1 MADENI
7 LTRLGK
13 LFQNQ
18 IVLRK
23 TPGGQIRVKDVD
35 FTQTALT
42 SNFIDRYNKIHS
54 GGYGQTTYAN
64 KQNAQAFDIA
74 RKELFRDYELMDADP
89 IISSALD
96 VYCDESTVDNVE
108 NRILKIK
115 TDNPKITKILHNLFY
130 DIMNIEFN
138 LWSYIRNMTKYGDF
152 YLHLEILDKYGIVNV
167 KPLSSYEVSRLEGHD
182 SENPKL
188 VQFQIEEYNELSRSS
203 KPGKLYENYEVA
215 HFRNLADTN
224 YLPYGKS
231 MLEGARR
238 VFKQLTLM
246 EDAMLIHRMMR
257 APEKRIFKVDIG
269 NIPPNEVDNFMQQI
283 INKMKKTP
291 VIDQNTGEYNLKYN
305 MESVTEDYYLPVR
318 GSDSGTSI
326 DTLPALGNDGAIE
339 DVEYLRNKMMAALKI
354 PKAFLGY
361 DENIGSK
368 ATLAAED
375 VRFARTIERLQKIIC
390 AELEKIAIVHLYTQG
405 FEDAELIN
413 FELELTNPSM
423 IHQQE
428 KLELLTQQT
437 EIANSLLENK
447 LLSREWIYENI
458 FDLNDGD
465 KKKIFDGIIEDRKQA
480 FRFEQIEQ
488 EGNDPGESDESF
500 GTPHDLAVLSMQG
513 EQGRGQGVEGNP
525 MARKGDWGG
534 DRRSGTEEKEYGNE
548 YDSDDIKDATKY
560 EKEKYGKREFKGK
573 SPLATSK
580 GGTIV
585 AREGLLNSL
594 KDKFGKKLDNQSILN
609 EEIILDEDE

>member
-13 LFQNQ
+13 LFQNS

-23 TPGGQIRVKDVD
+23 TEGGQVKVKDVD

-54 GGYGQTTYAN
+54 SGYGGSSYAA
-64 KQNAQAFDIA
+64 KQNASAYDIA

-96 VYCDESTVDNVE
+96 IYCDESTVDNIE

-115 TDNPKITKILHNLFY
+115 TDNPKVAKILHNLFY
-130 DIMNIEFN
+130 DVMNIEFN

-152 YLHLEILDKYGIVNV
+152 YLHLDILDKYGIVNV
-167 KPLSSYEVSRLEGHD
+167 KPLSVYEVNRMEGHD
-182 SENPKL
+182 PSNPKL
-188 VQFQIEEYNELSRSS
+188 VQFQMEEYNETVRAS
-203 KPGKLYENYEVA
+203 KAGKLYENYEIA

-257 APEKRIFKVDIG
+257 APEKRVFKVDIG

-283 INKMKKTP
+283 IGKMKKTP
-291 VIDQNTGEYNLKYN
+291 VMDANGDYNLKYN

-318 GSDSGTSI
+318 GGDSGTNI
-326 DTLPALGNDGAIE
+326 DTLPALGNDGAI
-339 DVEYLRNKMMAALKI
+339 DDIEYLRNKMMAALKI

-361 DENIGSK
+361 DENVGSK

-428 KLELLTQQT
+428 KLELLTQKKD
-437 EIANSLLENK
+437 IANDLIENK
-447 LLSREWIYENI
+447 LFSRQWIYDNI
-458 FDLNDGD
+458 FELNDQEKVDVFNGV
-465 KKKIFDGIIEDRKQA
+465 IEDRKQQ
-480 FRFEQIEQ
+480 FRMEQIET
-488 EGNDPGESDESF
+488 EGTDPADEGTEPTDDMEEQSGE
-500 GTPHDLAVLSMQG
+500 H
-513 EQGRGQGVEGNP
+513 
-525 MARKGDWGG
+525 GG
-534 DRRSGTEEKEYGNE
+534 DRRSGTGKKEFGNE
-548 YDSDDIKDATKY
+548 YNAKDIKDATKY
-560 EKEKYGKREFKGK
+560 ERERYGKREFKGG

-594 KDKFGKKLDNQSILN
+594 KDKFGKDLDKQSILN
-609 EEIILDEDE
+609 EEIILDEEE

>member
-18 IVLRK
+18 IVVRK
-23 TPGGQIRVKDVD
+23 TDSGQVKVKDVD
-35 FTQTALT
+35 FSQTALT
-42 SNFIDRYNKIHS
+42 ANFIDRYNRINS
-54 GGYGQTTYAN
+54 GTNNMSSYQA
-64 KQNAQAFDIA
+64 KQNASAYDVA

-96 VYCDESTVDNVE
+96 IYSDESTVDNIE

-115 TDNPKITKILHNLFY
+115 TDNPKVQKILHNLFY

-152 YLHLEILDKYGIVNV
+152 YLHLDILDKHGVVNV
-167 KPLSSYEVSRLEGHD
+167 KPLSVYEVNRMEGHD
-182 SENPKL
+182 PSNPKL
-188 VQFQIEEYNELSRSS
+188 VQFQLQQYSETMRAS
-203 KPGKLYENYEVA
+203 KPDNIYENYEIA

-257 APEKRIFKVDIG
+257 APEKRVFKVDIG

-283 INKMKKTP
+283 IGKMKKTP
-291 VIDQNTGEYNLKYN
+291 VMDANGDYNLKYN

-318 GSDSGTSI
+318 GGDSGTSI
-326 DTLPALGNDGAIE
+326 DTLSGLTNEGAID
-339 DVEYLRNKMMAALKI
+339 DVEYLKNKMMAALKV

-361 DENIGSK
+361 DENVGSK

-375 VRFARTIERLQKIIC
+375 VRFARTIERLQKTIV

-405 FEDAELIN
+405 FDDAELIN

-428 KLELLTQQT
+428 KLELLTQKKD
-437 EIANSLLENK
+437 IANDLIENK
-447 LLSREWIYENI
+447 LFSRQWIYDNI
-458 FDLNDGD
+458 FELNDQEKVD
-465 KKKIFDGIIEDRKQA
+465 VFDGVIEDRKQA
-480 FRFEQIEQ
+480 FRMEQIET
-488 EGNDPGESDESF
+488 EGTDPAEEGTEPTDDMEEQSGE
-500 GTPHDLAVLSMQG
+500 H
-513 EQGRGQGVEGNP
+513 
-525 MARKGDWGG
+525 GG
-534 DRRSGTEEKEYGNE
+534 DRRSGTGKKEFGNE
-548 YDSDDIKDATKY
+548 YSAKDIKDATKY
-560 EKEKYGKREFKGK
+560 ERERYGKREFKGG

-585 AREGLLNSL
+585 AREGLLNQL
-594 KDKFGKKLDNQSILN
+594 QNKFGKNLDKSMLN
-609 EEIILDEDE
+609 EEIILDEE

>member
-1 MADENI
+1 MAQNENI

-13 LFQNQ
+13 LFQSS

-23 TPGGQIRVKDVD
+23 TDSGQIRVKDVD

-42 SNFIDRYNKIHS
+42 SNFIDRYNRINS
-54 GGYGQTTYAN
+54 GGHGMTTYAA
-64 KQNAQAFDIA
+64 KQNQSAYDIA

-96 VYCDESTVDNVE
+96 IYSDESTVDNVE

-115 TDNPKITKILHNLFY
+115 TDNPKVAKILHNLFY
-130 DIMNIEFN
+130 DVMNIEFN

-152 YLHLEILDKYGIVNV
+152 YLHLDILDKYGIVNV
-167 KPLSSYEVSRLEGHD
+167 KPLSIYEISRLEGHD
-182 SENPKL
+182 PGNPKL
-188 VQFQIEEYNELSRSS
+188 VQFQLEEYNETLRSS
-203 KPGKLYENYEVA
+203 KAGKLYENYEIA

-257 APEKRIFKVDIG
+257 APEKRVFKVDIG

-283 INKMKKTP
+283 ISKMKKTP

-305 MESVTEDYYLPVR
+305 MESITEDYYLPVR
-318 GSDSGTSI
+318 GGDSGTEI
-326 DTLPALGNDGAIE
+326 DTLPGLGNDGAID
-339 DVEYLRNKMMAALKI
+339 DVEYLRNKMMAALKV

-361 DENIGSK
+361 EEQVGSK

-375 VRFARTIERLQKIIC
+375 VRFARTIERLQKIVC

-447 LLSREWIYENI
+447 LLSREWIYDNI
-458 FDLNDGD
+458 FDLNEQD
-465 KKKIFDGIIEDRKQA
+465 KKTIFDGIVEDRKQV
-480 FRFEQIEQ
+480 FRFEQIET
-488 EGNDPGESDESF
+488 EGNDPVESGEAVNGDEDDF
-500 GTPHDLAVLSMQG
+500 D
-513 EQGRGQGVEGNP
+513 
-525 MARKGDWGG
+525 MARRGDWGG
-534 DRRSGTEEKEYGNE
+534 DRRSGTGEKEYGNE
-548 YDSDDIKDATKY
+548 YDIDDLRDATKHK
-560 EKEKYGKREFKGK
+560 KERWGKREFKGG
-573 SPLATSK
+573 SPLYVGK

-585 AREGLLNSL
+585 AREGLLNQL
-594 KDKFGKKLDNQSILN
+594 KDKFGKDLEKQSILN
-609 EEIILDEDE
+609 EENILNDEE

>member
-7 LTRLGK
+7 LQRLGK
-13 LFQNQ
+13 LFQSS

-23 TPGGQIRVKDVD
+23 TEGGQVRVKDVD

-42 SNFIDRYNKIHS
+42 SNFIDRYNRINS
-54 GGYGQTTYAN
+54 GGHGMTNYSA
-64 KQNAQAFDIA
+64 KQNASAYDIA

-96 VYCDESTVDNVE
+96 IYCDESTVDNIE
-108 NRILKIK
+108 NRIMKIK
-115 TDNPKITKILHNLFY
+115 TDNPKVHKILHNLFY

-152 YLHLEILDKYGIVNV
+152 YLHLDILDKYGIVNV
-167 KPLSSYEVSRLEGHD
+167 KPLSVYEVSRLENHD
-182 SENPKL
+182 PSNPKL
-188 VQFQIEEYNELSRSS
+188 VQFQMEEYNELSRSS
-203 KPGKLYENYEVA
+203 KPGKLYENYEIA

-283 INKMKKTP
+283 ITKMKKTP
-291 VIDQNTGEYNLKYN
+291 VMDSNGDYNLKYN
-305 MESVTEDYYLPVR
+305 MESITEDYYLPVR
-318 GSDSGTSI
+318 GSDSGTNI
-326 DTLPALGNDGAIE
+326 DTLPALGNDGAID

-361 DENIGSK
+361 EEQVGSK

-428 KLELLTQQT
+428 KLELLTQKKD
-437 EIANSLLENK
+437 IANDLIENK
-447 LLSREWIYENI
+447 LFSREWIYNNI
-458 FDLNDGD
+458 FELNDQEKVDVFNGV
-465 KKKIFDGIIEDRKQA
+465 IEDRKQQ
-480 FRFEQIEQ
+480 FRMEQIET
-488 EGNDPGESDESF
+488 EGTDPAEGDGEEQGSEEDEF
-500 GTPHDLAVLSMQG
+500 GMEEQG
-513 EQGRGQGVEGNP
+513 E
-525 MARKGDWGG
+525 WGG
-534 DRRSGTEEKEYGNE
+534 DRRSGTGKKEFGNE
-548 YDSDDIKDATKY
+548 YSAKDLKDATKF
-560 EKEKYGKREFKGK
+560 EKERWGKREFKGG
-573 SPLATSK
+573 SPLAVGK

-594 KDKFGKKLDNQSILN
+594 KDKFGKDLEKQSILN
-609 EEIILDEDE
+609 EENILNDEE

>member
-18 IVLRK
+18 IVVRK
-23 TPGGQIRVKDVD
+23 TDDGQVKVKDVE
-35 FTQTALT
+35 FSQTALT
-42 SNFIDRYNKIHS
+42 SNFIDRYNRINS
-54 GGYGQTTYAN
+54 SGYGGSTYQA
-64 KQNAQAFDIA
+64 KQNANAYDVA

-96 VYCDESTVDNVE
+96 IYCDESTVDNIE

-115 TDNPKITKILHNLFY
+115 TDNPKVQKILHNLFY

-152 YLHLEILDKYGIVNV
+152 YLHLDILDKHGVVNV
-167 KPLSSYEVSRLEGHD
+167 KPLSVYEVNRLEGHD
-182 SENPKL
+182 PENPKL
-188 VQFQIEEYNELSRSS
+188 VQFEVQQYSETRRSA
-203 KPGKLYENYEVA
+203 KPNDIHENYEVA

-257 APEKRIFKVDIG
+257 APEKRVFKVDIG

-283 INKMKKTP
+283 IGKMKKTP
-291 VIDQNTGEYNLKYN
+291 VMNADGEYNLKYN

-318 GSDSGTSI
+318 GGDSGTNI
-326 DTLPALGNDGAIE
+326 DTLPALGNDGAID

-361 DENIGSK
+361 DENVGSK

-390 AELEKIAIVHLYTQG
+390 AELEKIAVVHLYTQG

-413 FELELTNPSM
+413 FDLELTNPSM

-437 EIANSLLENK
+437 EIANTLMENK
-447 LLSREWIYENI
+447 MMSRQWIYDNI
-458 FDLNDGD
+458 FDLNDED
-465 KKKIFDGIIEDRKQA
+465 KSEIFNGVIEDRKQQ
-480 FRFEQIEQ
+480 FRMEQIET
-488 EGNDPGESDESF
+488 EGTDPAEE
-500 GTPHDLAVLSMQG
+500 GTEPTDDME
-513 EQGRGQGVEGNP
+513 EQGGEH
-525 MARKGDWGG
+525 GG
-534 DRRSGTEEKEYGNE
+534 DRRSGTGKKEFGNE
-548 YDSDDIKDATKY
+548 YSAKDIKDATKY
-560 EKEKYGKREFKGK
+560 ERERYGKREFKGG

-585 AREGLLNSL
+585 AREGLLNQL
-594 KDKFGKKLDNQSILN
+594 KNKFGKDLDKSMLN
-609 EEIILDEDE
+609 EEIILDEEE

>member
-18 IVLRK
+18 IVVRK
-23 TPGGQIRVKDVD
+23 TDDGQVKVKDVE
-35 FTQTALT
+35 FSQTALT
-42 SNFIDRYNKIHS
+42 SNFIDRYNRINS
-54 GGYGQTTYAN
+54 SGYGGSTYQA
-64 KQNAQAFDIA
+64 KQNANAYDVA

-96 VYCDESTVDNVE
+96 IYCDESTVDNIE

-115 TDNPKITKILHNLFY
+115 TDNPKVQKILHNLFY

-152 YLHLEILDKYGIVNV
+152 YLHLDILDKHGVVNV
-167 KPLSSYEVSRLEGHD
+167 KPLSVYEVNRIEGHD
-182 SENPKL
+182 PSNPKL
-188 VQFQIEEYNELSRSS
+188 VQFEVQQYSETRRAS
-203 KPGKLYENYEVA
+203 KPDNIYENYEIA

-283 INKMKKTP
+283 IGKMKKTP
-291 VIDQNTGEYNLKYN
+291 VMNADGDYNLKYN
-305 MESVTEDYYLPVR
+305 MESITEDYYLPVR
-318 GSDSGTSI
+318 GGDSGTSI
-326 DTLPALGNDGAIE
+326 DTLPGLGNDGAIE
-339 DVEYLRNKMMAALKI
+339 DVEYLKNKMMAALKI

-361 DENIGSK
+361 DENVGSK

-375 VRFARTIERLQKIIC
+375 VRFARTIERLQKILV

-437 EIANSLLENK
+437 EIANTLMENK
-447 LLSREWIYENI
+447 MMSRQWIYDNI
-458 FDLNDGD
+458 FDLNDED
-465 KKKIFDGIIEDRKQA
+465 KSEIFNGVIEDRKQQ
-480 FRFEQIEQ
+480 FRMEQIET
-488 EGNDPGESDESF
+488 EGTDPAEE
-500 GTPHDLAVLSMQG
+500 GTEPTDDME
-513 EQGRGQGVEGNP
+513 EQGGEH
-525 MARKGDWGG
+525 GG
-534 DRRSGTEEKEYGNE
+534 DRRSGTGKKEFGNE
-548 YDSDDIKDATKY
+548 YSAKDIKDATKY
-560 EKEKYGKREFKGK
+560 ERERYGKREFKGG

-585 AREGLLNSL
+585 AREGLLNQL
-594 KDKFGKKLDNQSILN
+594 KNKFGKDLDKSMLN
-609 EEIILDEDE
+609 EEIILDEEE

>member
-7 LTRLGK
+7 LQRLGK
-13 LFQNQ
+13 LFQNS

-23 TPGGQIRVKDVD
+23 TDDGQVKVKDVD

-54 GGYGQTTYAN
+54 SGYGQTSYAA
-64 KQNAQAFDIA
+64 KQNASAYDIA
-74 RKELFRDYELMDADP
+74 RKELFRDYELMDSDP

-108 NRILKIK
+108 NRILNIK
-115 TDNPKITKILHNLFY
+115 TDNPKVHKILHNLFY

-152 YLHLEILDKYGIVNV
+152 YLHLDILDKYGIVNV
-167 KPLSSYEVSRLEGHD
+167 KPLSVYEVSRLEDHD
-182 SENPKL
+182 PSNPKL
-188 VQFQIEEYNELSRSS
+188 VQFQLDKHSETSMNS
-203 KPGKLYENYEVA
+203 KPGELFENYEIA

-257 APEKRIFKVDIG
+257 APQKRVFKVDIG

-305 MESVTEDYYLPVR
+305 MESITEDYFLPVR
-318 GSDSGTSI
+318 GGDSGTSI
-326 DTLPALGNDGAIE
+326 DELAGLTNDGAI
-339 DVEYLRNKMMAALKI
+339 DDIEYLRNKMMAALKI

-361 DENIGSK
+361 DENVGSK

-413 FELELTNPSM
+413 FDLELTNPSM

-428 KLELLTQQT
+428 KLELLTQKK
-437 EIANSLLENK
+437 EIANDLIENK
-447 LLSREWIYENI
+447 LFSRQWIYDNI
-458 FDLNDGD
+458 FELNNQEKVDVFNGV
-465 KKKIFDGIIEDRKQA
+465 IEDRKQA
-480 FRFEQIEQ
+480 FRMEQIET
-488 EGNDPGESDESF
+488 EGTDPADGGGEE
-500 GTPHDLAVLSMQG
+500 PAG
-513 EQGRGQGVEGNP
+513 EDDTGFEEQTGEH
-525 MARKGDWGG
+525 GG
-534 DRRSGTEEKEYGNE
+534 DRRSGTGKKEFGNE
-548 YDSDDIKDATKY
+548 YSAKDLKDATKY
-560 EKEKYGKREFKGK
+560 ERERYGKREFKGG
-573 SPLATSK
+573 SPLAVGK

-594 KDKFGKKLDNQSILN
+594 KQKFGKDLDNQSILN

>member
-7 LTRLGK
+7 LQRLGK

-23 TPGGQIRVKDVD
+23 TNDGQVKVKDVE
-35 FTQTALT
+35 FSQTALT
-42 SNFIDRYNKIHS
+42 SNFIDRYNRINS
-54 GGYGQTTYAN
+54 SGYGGSSYQA
-64 KQNAQAFDIA
+64 KQNANAYDVA

-96 VYCDESTVDNVE
+96 IYCDESTVDNIE
-108 NRILKIK
+108 NRIMKIK
-115 TDNPKITKILHNLFY
+115 TDNPKVAKILHNLFY

-152 YLHLEILDKYGIVNV
+152 YLHLDILDKHGVVNV
-167 KPLSSYEVSRLEGHD
+167 KPLSVYEVNRMEGHD
-182 SENPKL
+182 PSNPKL
-188 VQFQIEEYNELSRSS
+188 VQFEVQQYSETRRSS
-203 KPGKLYENYEVA
+203 KPNNVYENYEVA

-257 APEKRIFKVDIG
+257 APEKRVFKVDIG

-283 INKMKKTP
+283 IGKMKKTP
-291 VIDQNTGEYNLKYN
+291 VMNSNGEYNLKYN

-318 GSDSGTSI
+318 GGDSGTQI
-326 DTLPALGNDGAIE
+326 DTLPGLGNDGAIE
-339 DVEYLRNKMMAALKI
+339 DVEYLKNKMMAALKV

-361 DENIGSK
+361 DENVGSK

-375 VRFARTIERLQKIIC
+375 VRFARTIERLQKTIV

-405 FEDAELIN
+405 FDDAELIN

-428 KLELLTQQT
+428 KLELLTQKK
-437 EIANSLLENK
+437 EIANDLIENK
-447 LLSREWIYENI
+447 LFSRQWIYDNI
-458 FDLNDGD
+458 FELNDQEKADVFNGV
-465 KKKIFDGIIEDRKQA
+465 IEDRKQA
-480 FRFEQIEQ
+480 FRMEQIET
-488 EGNDPGESDESF
+488 EGTDPAEGGGEEPPVDDEF
-500 GTPHDLAVLSMQG
+500 E
-513 EQGRGQGVEGNP
+513 EQVGQH
-525 MARKGDWGG
+525 GG
-534 DRRSGTEEKEYGNE
+534 DRRSGTGKKEFGNE
-548 YDSDDIKDATKY
+548 YSAKDIKDATKY
-560 EKEKYGKREFKGK
+560 ERERYGKREFKGG
-573 SPLATSK
+573 SPLAMGK

-594 KDKFGKKLDNQSILN
+594 KDKFGKDLDKSMLN
-609 EEIILDEDE
+609 EEIIIDDEE